1 MKINGDNIV
10 SISKANENFSKIAR
24 LADKKGSA
32 VILKNNKISYVL
44 LPYREVE
51 KEKIFSDENV
61 EEIAQRLIEKIK
73 DEYNIQLKLDIE
85 NNWKIRIFLS
95 F

>member
-10 SISKANENFSKIAR
+10 SISKANESFSKIAR

-44 LPYREVE
+44 LPYKEVE
-51 KEKIFSDENV
+51 KEEIFPDENV

-85 NNWKIRIFLS
+85 NNWKN
-95 F
+95 

>member
-1 MKINGDNIV
+1 MKINADNLV
-10 SISKANENFSKIAR
+10 SISEANKNFSKIAR
-24 LADKKGSA
+24 MTDKKGSS

-44 LPYREVE
+44 LPYKEVE
-51 KEKIFSDENV
+51 KEEIFPDENM

-85 NNWKIRIFLS
+85 N
-95 F
+95 